1 MKISART
8 LAIEWTR
15 RAERKYGHLLD
26 SKMMPRKEVMEMAFF
41 AGYKMAEQESRKKLN
56 EFRKTATGTERQK
69 NSGA

>member
-1 MKISART
+1 MKISARS

-15 RAERKYGHLLD
+15 RAENKYGYLLD

-56 EFRKTATGTERQK
+56 EFRKAATGTERQK

>member
-1 MKISART
+1 MKISARS

-56 EFRKTATGTERQK
+56 EFRKAATGTERQK

>member
-1 MKISART
+1 MKISARS

-26 SKMMPRKEVMEMAFF
+26 SKMMSRKEVMEMAFF

-56 EFRKTATGTERQK
+56 EFRKAATGTERQK

>member
-1 MKISART
+1 MKISATT

-15 RAERKYGHLLD
+15 RAENKYGYLLD
-26 SKMMPRKEVMEMAFF
+26 SKMMTRKEVMEMAFF

-56 EFRKTATGTERQK
+56 EFRKAATGTERQK

>member
-56 EFRKTATGTERQK
+56 EFRKAATGTERQK

>member
-8 LAIEWTR
+8 KAIEWTR
-15 RAERKYGHLLD
+15 RAENKYGYLMD
-26 SKMMPRKEVMEMAFF
+26 SKLSRKEIMEMAFF

-56 EFRKTATGTERQK
+56 EFRKAATGTERQK

>member
-8 LAIEWTR
+8 KAIEWTR

-41 AGYKMAEQESRKKLN
+41 AGYKMAEQEARQAAKKARN
-56 EFRKTATGTERQK
+56 DIA
-69 NSGA
+69 

>member
-1 MKISART
+1 MKISARS

-15 RAERKYGHLLD
+15 RAENKYGYLLD
-26 SKMMPRKEVMEMAFF
+26 SKMMSRKEVMEMAFF

-56 EFRKTATGTERQK
+56 EFRKAATGTERQK